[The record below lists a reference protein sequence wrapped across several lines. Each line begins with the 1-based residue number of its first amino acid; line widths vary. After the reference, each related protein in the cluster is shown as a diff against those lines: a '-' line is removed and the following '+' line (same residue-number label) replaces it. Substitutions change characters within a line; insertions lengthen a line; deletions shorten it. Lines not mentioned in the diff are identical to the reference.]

1 MKHAQKMV
9 IIPEHLLQSMET
21 ERRLTA
27 PVQLPTLTRLDQD
40 MKQIIESPLP
50 EDQKLLMLD
59 QLLQRYQG
67 LTKQMKMESAIK
79 PTVVLPKPDP
89 LPATETSG
97 KTDES
102 TPAEASRKRDL
113 NTSQSKSTKMPRK
126 LPATPVTTVESKI
139 PRRIE
144 TMPSISPEER
154 HSLCCWILRL
164 IQHANRLINGR
175 RAHPWLPGYGTG
187 NDGNI
192 IKLNI
197 IYVIG

>member
-1 MKHAQKMV
+1 MKHAQKML

-40 MKQIIESPLP
+40 MKKIIESPLP
-50 EDQKLLMLD
+50 EDQKVLVLD
-59 QLLQRYQG
+59 QPLQRYLA
-67 LTKQMKMESAIK
+67 LTKQMKTESAIN

-102 TPAEASRKRDL
+102 TPAEASRKRD

-144 TMPSISPEER
+144 TMPFISPKEMALPLLLDTPPDSTRKSSNKWKER
-154 HSLCCWILRL
+154 RPMVARLR
-164 IQHANRLINGR
+164 NS
-175 RAHPWLPGYGTG
+175 YGTMG
-187 NDGNI
+187 TL
-192 IKLNI
+192 LN
-197 IYVIG
+197 

>member
-1 MKHAQKMV
+1 MKHAQKMA
-9 IIPEHLLQSMET
+9 IILEHLLQRMET

-50 EDQKLLMLD
+50 EDQKVLMLD

-102 TPAEASRKRDL
+102 TPAEAPRKRDL
-113 NTSQSKSTKMPRK
+113 NTSQSKSTKMPGK
-126 LPATPVTTVESKI
+126 LPATPVTTVQSKI

-144 TMPSISPEER
+144 TMPYISPEEMALPLLLDTPPDSTR
-154 HSLCCWILRL
+154 KSSNKRNSRTPMVARLR
-164 IQHANRLINGR
+164 NRKR
-175 RAHPWLPGYGTG
+175 WEHY
-187 NDGNI
+187 
-192 IKLNI
+192 
-197 IYVIG
+197 

>member
-27 PVQLPTLTRLDQD
+27 PVQLPSLTRLHQD

-50 EDQKLLMLD
+50 EDQKVLMLD

-97 KTDES
+97 KQMKVHLQRRPGKETIH
-102 TPAEASRKRDL
+102 L
-113 NTSQSKSTKMPRK
+113 NQSLQKCQENYPRH
-126 LPATPVTTVESKI
+126 L
-139 PRRIE
+139 
-144 TMPSISPEER
+144 
-154 HSLCCWILRL
+154 
-164 IQHANRLINGR
+164 
-175 RAHPWLPGYGTG
+175 
-187 NDGNI
+187 
-192 IKLNI
+192 
-197 IYVIG
+197 

>member
-9 IIPEHLLQSMET
+9 IIPEHLLQSMKT

-40 MKQIIESPLP
+40 MKQIIESPLA
-50 EDQKLLMLD
+50 EDQKVLTLD

-89 LPATETSG
+89 LPATKTSG

-113 NTSQSKSTKMPRK
+113 NTSQSKFTKMPRK
-126 LPATPVTTVESKI
+126 LTATPVTTVVSKI

-144 TMPSISPEER
+144 TMPSISPEEMALPLLLDAPPDSTR
-154 HSLCCWILRL
+154 KSSNKWNARTPMVARLRKRKRWE
-164 IQHANRLINGR
+164 H
-175 RAHPWLPGYGTG
+175 Y
-187 NDGNI
+187 
-192 IKLNI
+192 
-197 IYVIG
+197 

>member
-27 PVQLPTLTRLDQD
+27 PVQLPSLTRLHQD

-50 EDQKLLMLD
+50 EDQKVLMLD
-59 QLLQRYQG
+59 QLLQRYQE

-102 TPAEASRKRDL
+102 TPAEASRKRD

-144 TMPSISPEER
+144 TMPFISPKEMALPLLLDTPPDSTRKSSNKWKER
-154 HSLCCWILRL
+154 RPMVARLR
-164 IQHANRLINGR
+164 NS
-175 RAHPWLPGYGTG
+175 YGTMG
-187 NDGNI
+187 TL
-192 IKLNI
+192 LN
-197 IYVIG
+197 

>member
-40 MKQIIESPLP
+40 MKQIIESPLAD
-50 EDQKLLMLD
+50 DQKVLMLD
-59 QLLQRYQG
+59 RLLQRYQG

-79 PTVVLPKPDP
+79 LTVVLPKPDP

-97 KTDES
+97 KTDEI
-102 TPAEASRKRDL
+102 TPAEAFRKRDL

-144 TMPSISPEER
+144 TMPSISPEEMALPLLLDTPPDSTSKSSNKR
-154 HSLCCWILRL
+154 KVRTPMVARL
-164 IQHANRLINGR
+164 WNRKR
-175 RAHPWLPGYGTG
+175 WEHY
-187 NDGNI
+187 
-192 IKLNI
+192 
-197 IYVIG
+197 

>member
-21 ERRLTA
+21 ELRLTA
-27 PVQLPTLTRLDQD
+27 PVQLSTLTRLDQD
-40 MKQIIESPLP
+40 MKQIIESPLA
-50 EDQKLLMLD
+50 EDQKVLMLD

-79 PTVVLPKPDP
+79 PAVVLPKPVR

-102 TPAEASRKRDL
+102 TPAEASRKRDI

-144 TMPSISPEER
+144 TMCSISPQEMALPLLLVTPPDSR
-154 HSLCCWILRL
+154 HKSCNKRNARTLMVVRLR
-164 IQHANRLINGR
+164 NRKR
-175 RAHPWLPGYGTG
+175 WEHY
-187 NDGNI
+187 
-192 IKLNI
+192 
-197 IYVIG
+197 

>member
-27 PVQLPTLTRLDQD
+27 PAQLPTLTRLDQD

-50 EDQKLLMLD
+50 KDQKVLMLD

-67 LTKQMKMESAIK
+67 LTRQMKTESAIK
-79 PTVVLPKPDP
+79 PTVVLPKPAP
-89 LPATETSG
+89 LPATETYST
-97 KTDES
+97 TDES

-113 NTSQSKSTKMPRK
+113 NSSQSKSTKIPRK
-126 LPATPVTTVESKI
+126 LPATPVTTLESKI

-144 TMPSISPEER
+144 TMPSISPEDMAIPLLLDTLPDSTR
-154 HSLCCWILRL
+154 KSSNKLKARTPMVARL
-164 IQHANRLINGR
+164 WSRKRWEH
-175 RAHPWLPGYGTG
+175 H
-187 NDGNI
+187 
-192 IKLNI
+192 
-197 IYVIG
+197 

>member
-27 PVQLPTLTRLDQD
+27 PAQLPTLTRLDQD

-50 EDQKLLMLD
+50 EDQKVIMLD

-67 LTKQMKMESAIK
+67 LTRQMKTESAIK
-79 PTVVLPKPDP
+79 PTVVLPKPAP

-97 KTDES
+97 TTDES

-113 NTSQSKSTKMPRK
+113 NSSQSKSTKIPRK
-126 LPATPVTTVESKI
+126 LPATPVTTLESKI
-139 PRRIE
+139 PRWIE
-144 TMPSISPEER
+144 TMPSISPEDMAIPLLLDTPPDSTHKSSNKR
-154 HSLCCWILRL
+154 KARTPMVARLRS
-164 IQHANRLINGR
+164 R
-175 RAHPWLPGYGTG
+175 
-187 NDGNI
+187 
-192 IKLNI
+192 K
-197 IYVIG
+197 

>member
-1 MKHAQKMV
+1 MKHAYKLV

-40 MKQIIESPLP
+40 MKKIIESPLA
-50 EDQKLLMLD
+50 EDQKVLMLD

-79 PTVVLPKPDP
+79 PTVVLPNPDP

-113 NTSQSKSTKMPRK
+113 NTS
-126 LPATPVTTVESKI
+126 
-139 PRRIE
+139 
-144 TMPSISPEER
+144 
-154 HSLCCWILRL
+154 
-164 IQHANRLINGR
+164 
-175 RAHPWLPGYGTG
+175 
-187 NDGNI
+187 
-192 IKLNI
+192 
-197 IYVIG
+197 